1 MRLEW
6 IFLHPTL
13 PTTVSETCI
22 SPILRVRSAEWI
34 SRSKNP
40 ALDLTGASG
49 VEAVLRFVQ
58 TSLSLGD
65 LIDCALKS
73 RDLYSVRAGNKR
85 RSIGQNPQEDFFLDK
100 ETGEVGKEHSYRLEF
115 QIQSCGIGLP
125 FDEFAFRPLLLTDE
139 DMEYLEARPAEA
151 VSQ

>member
-22 SPILRVRSAEWI
+22 SPVLRVRSAEWI

-49 VEAVLRFVQ
+49 AEQ

-65 LIDCALKS
+65 LIDCALNS
-73 RDLYSVRAGNKR
+73 RDLYSVRAGSKR

-115 QIQSCGIGLP
+115 QNQSCGIGLP

-139 DMEYLEARPAEA
+139 DMEYLEVRPAEA

>member
-22 SPILRVRSAEWI
+22 SPVLRVRSAEWI

-49 VEAVLRFVQ
+49 VEQ

-65 LIDCALKS
+65 LIDCALNS
-73 RDLYSVRAGNKR
+73 RDLYSVRAGSKR

-115 QIQSCGIGLP
+115 QNQSCGIGLP

-139 DMEYLEARPAEA
+139 NMEYLEVRPAEA

>member
-6 IFLHPTL
+6 IFLRLTL

-49 VEAVLRFVQ
+49 VEQ

-65 LIDCALKS
+65 LIDCALNS
-73 RDLYSVRAGNKR
+73 RDLYSVRAGSKR

-139 DMEYLEARPAEA
+139 DMEYLEVRPAEA

>member
-22 SPILRVRSAEWI
+22 SPVLRVRSAEWI

-49 VEAVLRFVQ
+49 VEQ

-65 LIDCALKS
+65 LIDCALNS
-73 RDLYSVRAGNKR
+73 RDLYSVRAGSKR

-115 QIQSCGIGLP
+115 QNQSCGIGLP

-139 DMEYLEARPAEA
+139 DMEYLEVRPAEA

>member
-13 PTTVSETCI
+13 PTTVSETRI
-22 SPILRVRSAEWI
+22 SPVLRVRSAEWI

-49 VEAVLRFVQ
+49 VEQ

-65 LIDCALKS
+65 LIDCALNS
-73 RDLYSVRAGNKR
+73 RDLYSVRAGSKR

-115 QIQSCGIGLP
+115 QNQSCGIGLP

-139 DMEYLEARPAEA
+139 DMEYLEVRPAEA

>member
-1 MRLEW
+1 MEW

-22 SPILRVRSAEWI
+22 SPVLRVRSAEWI

-49 VEAVLRFVQ
+49 VEQ

-65 LIDCALKS
+65 LIDCALNS
-73 RDLYSVRAGNKR
+73 RDLYSVRAGSKR

-115 QIQSCGIGLP
+115 QNQSCGIGLP

-139 DMEYLEARPAEA
+139 DMEYLEVRPAEA